1 MTLCILVVIYV
12 FQKFYMFSRML
23 NPVLRSSNNDANWA
37 TLRPRITGF
46 LLFTTVTFSL
56 LGSIFVVV
64 NLYFCGGN

>member
-1 MTLCILVVIYV
+1 
-12 FQKFYMFSRML
+12 MFSSML

-46 LLFTTVTFSL
+46 LLFTTVISSGF
-56 LGSIFVVV
+56 GSIFVVV